1 MLKRRLAAGQM
12 VKRAGGS
19 FRSEQLVLV
28 DQHFADDLLD
38 GAVTD
43 AGVKPVVVVGEG
55 VHALGGFAG
64 QLVDLG
70 FDVFGGLLGGHGS
83 FRPCWPRGHGRL
95 VLEVLALERPNGVR
109 SLSRFDVASFHFRGD
124 AVSATRAAP
133 AWGLRSG
140 PPGPGRP
147 LPPDDQGPHP
157 YY

>member
-1 MLKRRLAAGQM
+1 MVAG
-12 VKRAGGS
+12 
-19 FRSEQLVLV
+19 
-28 DQHFADDLLD
+28 DD
-38 GAVTD
+38 
-43 AGVKPVVVVGEG
+43 

-70 FDVFGGLLGGHGS
+70 FDVFGGLFGVKWSVSERSETAHFYGHAGQ
-83 FRPCWPRGHGRL
+83 G
-95 VLEVLALERPNGVR
+95 AMVR
-109 SLSRFDVASFHFRGD
+109 SSLPCSCSSGARGFSRFDVAQFHFRAG